1 MGNLHEPHLLA
12 ASARLHRPASGV
24 ARWAYASSGGEMNSL
39 PAIRRIINGR
49 TFSQSW
55 SASQHDPIERY
66 TQPPYSSVDLAIA
79 AGLIAVLVAF
89 FFRVM

>member
-1 MGNLHEPHLLA
+1 
-12 ASARLHRPASGV
+12 
-24 ARWAYASSGGEMNSL
+24 MNSL
-39 PAIRRIINGR
+39 PASRRVLNGR

-89 FFRVM
+89 VLGVM